1 MVVRVDFA
9 GMGAA
14 THAVDAL
21 TDPANLHA
29 ASLAGAESW
38 VTDTL
43 DWIGAD
49 KAFTPWNG
57 GAGLEGAISFAP
69 EGDGANVF
77 ANKDYAGYVEFGTG
91 VPAGHEPWTIE
102 PKPGRKA
109 LKIPNGG
116 VTSPHGPQMPGK
128 GYELRRKV
136 IMQGA
141 EAKPFLYADRDARIE
156 HVKEAVLDLLMH
168 KVAEA

>member
-14 THAVDAL
+14 THVVDVL
-21 TDPANLHA
+21 TDPANLRA
-29 ASLAGAESW
+29 ASLAAAESW

-43 DWIGAD
+43 DWIGTGQS
-49 KAFTPWNG
+49 FTSRTG
-57 GAGLEGAISFAP
+57 GLEGAISFAP
-69 EGDGANVF
+69 EGDGAKVF
-77 ANKDYAGYVEFGTG
+77 ANKDYTGYVEFGTG

-109 LKIPNGG
+109 LKIPTGG
-116 VTSPHGPQMPGK
+116 VG
-128 GYELRRKV
+128 GYVLRRKV
-136 IMQGA
+136 TMQGA
-141 EAKPFLYADRDARIE
+141 KARPFFFADKDARIE
-156 HVKEAVLDLLMH
+156 RVKEAVLALLMR